1 MCASVYM
8 HRHVHAHSDLRTGT
22 LASYTH
28 NVHRMLCTY
37 THTLHSMKRLSLHAA
52 GFTFEQLLALL
63 YDSGGREHSVSS
75 LSRYVHSSAVNKHL
89 SKNYW

>member
-1 MCASVYM
+1 M
-8 HRHVHAHSDLRTGT
+8 HRHVHAHSDLRTGM

-52 GFTFEQLLALL
+52 DFTFKQLLALL